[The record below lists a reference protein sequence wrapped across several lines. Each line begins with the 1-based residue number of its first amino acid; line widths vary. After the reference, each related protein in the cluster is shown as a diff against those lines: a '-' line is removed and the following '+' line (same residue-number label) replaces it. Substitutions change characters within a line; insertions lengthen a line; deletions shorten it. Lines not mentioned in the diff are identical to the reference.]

1 MTTSRPLKVAV
12 LGPGGVG
19 GMLGALLAR
28 EGHAITCL
36 ARPGTAEH
44 IERHGLTLSSDRF
57 GEFSA
62 PARGTTQLD
71 EPVDVCLITPK
82 ATQLEQALERL
93 PADVLGAAVL
103 VPLLNGIDHLD
114 LLRERFP
121 DARTVAG
128 AIQVAAHRTA
138 PGTIRQD
145 GSMARVTLAPG
156 AEELADAL
164 RETGLDVVLRPEERG
179 LLWAKL
185 SFLAP
190 LALLTTS
197 AAAPIGPVREES
209 AEDLRAV
216 VEEVAAVARADGA
229 EPDAVATL
237 ELLHSLPADM
247 RSSMQ
252 RDAEAGQPT
261 ELEAIGGAVL
271 RAADR
276 HGVDVPVTRRIVSEL
291 RSRLPAR

>member
-1 MTTSRPLKVAV
+1 MRNSLRVAV

-19 GMLGALLAR
+19 GMLGVLLAR
-28 EGHAITCL
+28 QGHAVTCL
-36 ARPGTAEH
+36 ARPATAEH
-44 IERHGLTLSSDRF
+44 IDRHGLTLSSDRF
-57 GEFSA
+57 GDISA

-71 EPVDVCLITPK
+71 EPVDVCLVTPK
-82 ATQLEQALERL
+82 ATQLDEALDRV
-93 PADVLGAAVL
+93 PADVLGTAVV
-103 VPLLNGIDHLD
+103 VPLLNGIDHLEV
-114 LLRERFP
+114 LRTRFP
-121 DARTVAG
+121 AARTVAG
-128 AIQVAAHRTA
+128 SIQVAAHRTS
-138 PGTIRQD
+138 PGSIRHD
-145 GSMARVTLAPG
+145 GSMARLALAPG

-164 RETGLDVVLRPEERG
+164 RTAGLDVALHPDERG

-197 AAAPIGPVREES
+197 VSGPIGEVREKRPDE
-209 AEDLRAV
+209 LRAV

-229 EPDAVATL
+229 DPDPAANL

-261 ELEAIGGAVL
+261 ELEAIGGAVV

-276 HGVDVPVTRRIVSEL
+276 HGIEVPVTRRLVEEL
-291 RSRLPAR
+291 RSRLS

>member
-1 MTTSRPLKVAV
+1 MSGSRRVAV

-19 GMLGALLAR
+19 GMLGALLAGH
-28 EGHAITCL
+28 GHAVTCV

-44 IERHGLTLSSDRF
+44 IDRHGLTLSSDRF
-57 GEFSA
+57 GELTA
-62 PARGTTQLD
+62 PARGTTELA
-71 EPVDVCLITPK
+71 EPVDVCLVTPK
-82 ATQLEQALERL
+82 ATQLEESLDRL
-93 PADVLGAAVL
+93 PPDVLGTAVL

-121 DARTVAG
+121 AARTVAG
-128 AIQVAAHRTA
+128 SIQVAAHRTG
-138 PGTIRQD
+138 PGAIRHD
-145 GSMARVTLAPG
+145 GSMAKLTLAPG
-156 AEELADAL
+156 AEQLADAF
-164 RETGLDVVLRPEERG
+164 RRAGLDVVVGPDERE

-197 AAAPIGPVREES
+197 ASAPLGTVREEL
-209 AEDLRAV
+209 AEELRAV
-216 VEEVAAVARADGA
+216 VAEVAAVARADGA
-229 EPDAVATL
+229 APDPAANL
-237 ELLHSLPADM
+237 DLLQSLPADM

-252 RDAEAGQPT
+252 RDAEAGHPT

-276 HGVDVPVTRRIVSEL
+276 HEIDVPVTRRFVEGL
-291 RSRLPAR
+291 RTRLR